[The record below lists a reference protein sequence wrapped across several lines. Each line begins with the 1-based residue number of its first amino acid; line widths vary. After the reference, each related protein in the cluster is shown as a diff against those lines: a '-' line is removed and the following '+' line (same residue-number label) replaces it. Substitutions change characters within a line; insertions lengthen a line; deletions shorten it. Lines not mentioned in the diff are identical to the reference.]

1 MDAKKKRHTH
11 WKVAAAAF
19 FVTAVVLGLAN
30 NLYSIFMIPVTTDL
44 SVSRSAFSMARSVNG
59 AVFMVSNACFAA
71 LYKRF
76 GFRRPAT
83 LVAIL
88 TALGYVGYARAQ
100 TLLPFYIG
108 AVLFGVGEAFLNT
121 AGISQLIGN
130 WFYSHRGKVLG
141 GVMAASGLGGAALS
155 VALSAVIES
164 SGWRTAFDISAALL
178 FVSAAVVFLVLR
190 DHPREHG
197 LEPYR
202 ALGVAL
208 PSEGCVEE
216 GDAWD
221 GEPMTRLV
229 RRPFFYLTM
238 AAMTLCSVCMYGA
251 FSTFVVHVQDQGL
264 STSVAAACN
273 SLLLL
278 GLAVAKIVVG
288 AVCDRAAAHKAATF
302 CLLCG
307 VASILLLAGTTTVW
321 QAVLAAVLLAFG
333 LCMVGIVQP
342 MLTMEMFGK
351 KAYTSALGV
360 MLAVTSGGNIAVA
373 PLVNF
378 AYDRTGSYS
387 HVLFALGLVA
397 AITTG
402 LFLLAFHIVR
412 LLRRQQARQM
422 QKASM
427 EAGEQ
432 A

>member
-1 MDAKKKRHTH
+1 M
-11 WKVAAAAF
+11 
-19 FVTAVVLGLAN
+19 
-30 NLYSIFMIPVTTDL
+30 
-44 SVSRSAFSMARSVNG
+44 
-59 AVFMVSNACFAA
+59 
-71 LYKRF
+71 
-76 GFRRPAT
+76 
-83 LVAIL
+83 
-88 TALGYVGYARAQ
+88 
-100 TLLPFYIG
+100 
-108 AVLFGVGEAFLNT
+108 
-121 AGISQLIGN
+121 
-130 WFYSHRGKVLG
+130 
-141 GVMAASGLGGAALS
+141 S

-197 LEPYR
+197 LGPYR

-288 AVCDRAAAHKAATF
+288 AVCDRCRRTQSGDHSACFA
-302 CLLCG
+302 G